1 MAKGLSAPR
10 RAAGFTLVELMIASL
25 IFSMVIAGFA
35 AIYSTAFSQSG
46 QVLREARLKS
56 NGLVSFKS
64 ITKQMAAA
72 TRIDQPAAGAS
83 GSVLTGCANMAPDST
98 QHVAGGVSAFGFCIQ
113 TGSVGACGTP
123 DTPPPCLFSYAWNTC
138 PSPGLSS
145 GNCGNTVGSSAAQLL
160 SSRVLLPSG
169 YTDYFMRAGTG
180 SAVRISMQY
189 RRDAS
194 GKIPEMNY
202 EVTTVAHG
210 HFDSRL

>member
-1 MAKGLSAPR
+1 MAKGLSVPR

-56 NGLVSFKS
+56 TGLVSFKA
-64 ITKQMAAA
+64 ITRQMAAA
-72 TRIDQPAAGAS
+72 TRVDQPPVGGS
-83 GSVLTGCANMAPDST
+83 GSVLTGCARMAPD
-98 QHVAGGVSAFGFCIQ
+98 GDPMGFPSATSFGFCIQ
-113 TGSVGACGTP
+113 TGSVGACGGP
-123 DTPPPCLFSYAWNTC
+123 DAPPPCLFSYLWSVC
-138 PSPGLSS
+138 PPPPPALSPGS
-145 GNCGNTVGSSAAQLL
+145 CGSAAPAQLMA
-160 SSRVLLPSG
+160 SRVLLPAG
-169 YTDYFMRAGTG
+169 YADYFMRAGTG

-194 GKIPEMNY
+194 GKIPQMNY
-202 EVTTVAHG
+202 EVSTVAHG